1 MSDDYKKS
9 KKGKSKLD
17 LVDLQVSTNIAEELS
32 EEKLASI
39 VDGCMS
45 GYMQDESS
53 CSERNGQLEQAM
65 KIAKQIK
72 TDKTTP
78 WPGASNVLYPLIA
91 NASISFAART
101 YPEIIRNGKVVECAV
116 LGADPTGE
124 KENRAHRI
132 SQHMSAQLLVE
143 DPEWEGDT
151 DRLLSVLAVIGTVFK
166 KTYFDEYWKR
176 NRSIMCAPDEI
187 IVNNSIKSLET
198 AERITHLMY
207 MCPNDVI
214 ARMRLG
220 IYCDLEDA
228 LTADYVSDSDDDM
241 NTVIEQHCYLDL
253 DDDGYK
259 EPYIVTIHKGLQKV
273 LRIYHRWDAQDVF
286 LNDKGKVWRI
296 DPTHYFTDF
305 HFMNSPDGK
314 YYSVGFGQLLLPI
327 NESINTT
334 INQLLD
340 AGTCSNMQS
349 GLLGRGFKT
358 KSGSLFLTPGEFKK
372 VDVLGDDLAK
382 NIFPMPVREPS
393 SVLFQLLGVLIQT
406 GKELASVSE
415 ILQGQENAQNS
426 SPTTVLALIEQG
438 MKVFS
443 AIQKRVYRAL
453 KKEFGKLYR
462 LNRLHLEDQ
471 IEYKQILRSL
481 IISKEDYTDM
491 DMDVIPVSDP
501 SMSSDAQRMARA
513 QAMMQIMPQ
522 VAPAG
527 SQAILRNWLE
537 SLQTPEAQIQVI
549 LPPPDPNAPPS
560 PEQIKVQM
568 EAQQSQMGMAIEQI
582 KADLEGHR
590 LELQKMQTE
599 INASDVAQRNKE
611 SEARIAKMYRDSVL
625 EEQKVMLS
633 AELDKLKLS
642 VTATKEIEKAAQQ
655 MIKDQER
662 NVGE

>member
-1 MSDDYKKS
+1 MAYEAETEAIAPTKRKS
-9 KKGKSKLD
+9 KMD
-17 LVDLQVSTNIAEELS
+17 LVDLQLQTNIAEKLDDETLGEIL
-32 EEKLASI
+32 EE
-39 VDGCMS
+39 CME
-45 GYMQDESS
+45 GYDQDKSS
-53 CSERNGQLEQAM
+53 CSDRNSQLEQAM
-65 KIAKQIK
+65 QIAKQIK
-72 TDKTTP
+72 QEKSTP

-116 LGADPTGE
+116 LGKDPDGMKAD
-124 KENRAHRI
+124 RAQRI

-151 DRLLSVLAVIGTVFK
+151 DRLLSVLAVMGTVFK
-166 KTYFDEYWKR
+166 KTFFDEYWKR
-176 NRSIMCAPDEI
+176 NRSIMCDPDEI
-187 IVNNSIKSLET
+187 IVSNDIKSLET
-198 AERITHLMY
+198 AERISHRMY

-214 ARMRLG
+214 ARCRLG
-220 IYCDLEDA
+220 IFCDVEDD
-228 LTADYVSDSDDDM
+228 LMEDYGDSECCDDNDIL
-241 NTVIEQHCYLDL
+241 IEQHCYLDL
-253 DDDGYK
+253 DEDGYK
-259 EPYIVTIHKGLQKV
+259 EPYIVTIHKGLNKV
-273 LRIYHRWDAQDVF
+273 LRIYHRWDPQDVYM
-286 LNDKGKVWRI
+286 NDKQQVWRI

-349 GLLGRGFKT
+349 GLLGKGFKT
-358 KSGSLFLTPGEFKK
+358 KSGSLWLTPGEFKK

-393 SVLFQLLGVLIQT
+393 NVLFQLLGILIQT

-415 ILQGQENAQNS
+415 VLQGQEHAQNS

-462 LNRLHLEDQ
+462 LNRLHLNDQ
-471 IEYKQILRSL
+471 IDYKQVLNSL
-481 IISKEDYTDM
+481 IISKDDYTDR

-522 VAPAG
+522 VGPAG
-527 SQAILRNWLE
+527 QQAILRNWLE
-537 SLQTPEAQIQVI
+537 SLQTPESQIALI
-549 LPPPDPNAPPS
+549 LPPPDPHAPPS
-560 PEQIKVQM
+560 PEQVKAMMEQQQM
-568 EAQQSQMGMAIEQI
+568 QQGMAESQI
-582 KADLEGHR
+582 KADIEGHK
-590 LELQKMQTE
+590 LELQKLQTQ
-599 INASDVAQRNKE
+599 INQMSIEQQNRE
-611 SEARIAKMYRDSVL
+611 SQARIDHMLRADMLAEQTLMATTQNAQL
-625 EEQKVMLS
+625 ELSIKAQGEIDKFVKEQ
-633 AELDKLKLS
+633 D
-642 VTATKEIEKAAQQ
+642 AQ
-655 MIKDQER
+655 K
-662 NVGE
+662 